1 MISQS
6 DLIMVG
12 LAFLIGYLDD
22 IYGPQ
27 PYHYKNQ
34 IVIVDK
40 KYQCPKHCGVNHNHS
55 VYFGSESNGMVIDK
69 NQLGKR
75 FKEKKNR
82 QKNKS
87 LTYIDQK

>member
-27 PYHYKNQ
+27 TYHYEDE
-34 IVIVDK
+34 IVIVDR
-40 KYQCPKHCGVNHNHS
+40 KYQCPVYCGVNHSHS
-55 VYFGSESNGMVIDK
+55 VYYEEGSDSTSVGMTINK
-69 NQLGKR
+69 SKLGKK
-75 FKEKKNR
+75 FKPSKK
-82 QKNKS
+82 
-87 LTYIDQK
+87 